1 MNDYQYEYDWDSKYC
16 YPNSFTLINKLGI
29 QNAQALNEAER
40 EITAMRVSQIKENPC
55 KGDFD
60 LKHLQAIHRFLFHDI
75 YLWAGQLRTV
85 NISKGNQFCNCM
97 YIESGSKPVFDKL
110 KQEDRY
116 LIGTPHNVIGEKL
129 AYYLGEINVIHP
141 FREGNGRTQRVF
153 IESLARIAGYQV
165 NFTNVSAHDMIEASA
180 DAFNCD
186 YRRMTDIFQRITL
199 PISSREQ
206 EEYIR
211 FVMPKATLFLKIHE
225 ELSEHEQEPEGQE
238 ITLEQ

>member
-1 MNDYQYEYDWDSKYC
+1 MNDFYQYEYEWDNKYC
-16 YPNSFTLINKLGI
+16 YPNSFTLKNKLNI
-29 QNAQALNEAER
+29 TDQVILNEAER
-40 EITAMRVSQIKENPC
+40 KFTALRLLDIRKEPVE
-55 KGDFD
+55 GDFD
-60 LKHLQAIHRFLFHDI
+60 LKHLQAIHRFLFHDV
-75 YLWAGQLRTV
+75 YSWAGQLRTV
-85 NISKGNQFCNCM
+85 NISKGNQFCSCM

-116 LIGTPHNVIGEKL
+116 LIGTAPNVIGEKL

-186 YRRMTDIFQRITL
+186 YRKMTDIFRRITS
-199 PISSREQ
+199 PISSIEQ

-211 FVMPKATLFLKIHE
+211 HVMPKGASSLNIYE
-225 ELSEHEQEPEGQE
+225 ELSEHEQEPEEQE
-238 ITLEQ
+238 ITLE

>member
-1 MNDYQYEYDWDSKYC
+1 M
-16 YPNSFTLINKLGI
+16 
-29 QNAQALNEAER
+29 
-40 EITAMRVSQIKENPC
+40 
-55 KGDFD
+55 
-60 LKHLQAIHRFLFHDI
+60 
-75 YLWAGQLRTV
+75 
-85 NISKGNQFCNCM
+85 
-97 YIESGSKPVFDKL
+97 
-110 KQEDRY
+110 
-116 LIGTPHNVIGEKL
+116 IGEKL

-186 YRRMTDIFQRITL
+186 YRKMTDIFQRITS

-211 FVMPKATLFLKIHE
+211 FVMPKGASFLKIHE
-225 ELSEHEQEPEGQE
+225 ELSEHEQEPEEQE
-238 ITLEQ
+238 ITLE